1 MPVCWS
7 EATKLMIT
15 ATVLVQVWPALE
27 FSYFHFL
34 LYIIMTPALHY
45 VFYKGKRPTYQVHL
59 LQDMN
64 SSYAL

>member
-34 LYIIMTPALHY
+34 LYITMTPALHY
-45 VFYKGKRPTYQVHL
+45 VFYKGKRFLFENFYC
-59 LQDMN
+59 N
-64 SSYAL
+64 ISSSYAF